1 VAPNATKLAT
11 TRAIAG
17 VNFDGTA
24 AIDIPY
30 DNLTGKPGLFSGA
43 YNDLTGKP
51 GLFSGAYNDLTGKPG
66 LFSGAYNDLTGKP
79 GLFSGAY
86 NDLTGKPGLFS
97 GNYTDLTNKLSA
109 GSGITIDNAT
119 TPPTITATAQT
130 PTSASLVGIL
140 NTAQFTNNTGTSR
153 VDIAT
158 GYKPSSAGTAD
169 TLATGRAIAGVS
181 FDGSTA
187 IAIPYDNLT
196 FKPTAGTNITI
207 TAGGSAL
214 SPIIN
219 ATSQAPTS
227 ASLVGIL
234 NTAQFTNNVGTSRV
248 DISSTYVAPKATIL
262 ETSRNIAGVGFD
274 GSAAISI
281 PYFNLTNKIAVGN
294 GLAIT
299 TGSAVLSPNIT
310 LNLSAGT
317 DIAINTGVNPATIGV
332 SYSSANMIG
341 AFNTTDFVNTASKIT
356 LSQHTSNYV
365 TRVNTELT
373 TALAG
378 KQATINSTANQIIIG
393 NGNGVTT
400 TNAGLTWTGGNT
412 LNATNIAGA
421 GSAITALN
429 MGNAGSGTLAVAR
442 GGSGAGT
449 FTAGGLLIGNTT
461 SAFSQATG
469 LTWTGGNTLN
479 ATNIA
484 GAGSAITALNM
495 GNAGSGIL
503 SVSRGGLG
511 TDTLL
516 DTSILVGSG
525 ANAVQTYGTLTY
537 DYTNRTLKSDRI
549 TGYLLYTSTN
559 PNITEASVYIS
570 STPTTDAALTKNIKT
585 KNGEYII
592 SASSAGYKLENIYD
606 NNSATTWQTGTS
618 SYVKQA
624 SGFWTTGTNFPTT
637 HLNPTTTIYGEWIQV
652 KFPRRTCVDDIRVLP
667 LAGATYP
674 NSIYEW
680 YLLATNDVTGTNWIR
695 IYYNFKTFSTS
706 SEQSLLP
713 ALSVTNTTQYLYY
726 RFVVSRVLGTAGA
739 ATGSTLSLIFLNLKF
754 LIKDTLM
761 YNDAVVL
768 IGEPIAT
775 APAINTILNVNGGV
789 DINGD
794 LNLGLGSSFRI
805 NGTPFTGSKWTAVSS
820 STDIYYNL
828 GNVGI
833 GNTAP
838 TGTLC
843 LGNSAVAGSDGFL
856 LIGKNNG
863 AGGARTQ
870 RIGYNSAFDLTIGD
884 YGGGTGP
891 WIEAIKFSYAAPAN
905 SLVVNGSGN
914 VYGGSLTS
922 GGDLSVGGTSYMR
935 NTYIYSGNEGSSIG
949 LYFGTPFYGTPT
961 GASKGAII
969 AEAISSWSRHNLCFC
984 LNTDTNNSTNAGTE
998 NSYMKLHASGYIECL
1013 RAFYYSQGGGF
1024 GFRTNATGAFSNQ
1037 VNFNDNGNNYQSNN
1051 SYYWTISSDERI
1063 KDDITEADYETCYN
1077 NISKLKLKRYKYKK
1091 GVNQIISK
1099 DKYKLG
1105 FIAQEVKELF
1115 PKCIDVKSITIY
1127 DDNNEVFEVIEDCL
1141 SVDAE
1146 QINMS
1151 LYGAFKHSINIIKS
1165 QDDRIKELET
1175 KVERLLNYISL

>member
-1 VAPNATKLAT
+1 
-11 TRAIAG
+11 
-17 VNFDGTA
+17 
-24 AIDIPY
+24 
-30 DNLTGKPGLFSGA
+30 
-43 YNDLTGKP
+43 
-51 GLFSGAYNDLTGKPG
+51 
-66 LFSGAYNDLTGKP
+66 
-79 GLFSGAY
+79 
-86 NDLTGKPGLFS
+86 
-97 GNYTDLTNKLSA
+97 
-109 GSGITIDNAT
+109 
-119 TPPTITATAQT
+119 
-130 PTSASLVGIL
+130 
-140 NTAQFTNNTGTSR
+140 
-153 VDIAT
+153 
-158 GYKPSSAGTAD
+158 
-169 TLATGRAIAGVS
+169 
-181 FDGSTA
+181 
-187 IAIPYDNLT
+187 
-196 FKPTAGTNITI
+196 
-207 TAGGSAL
+207 
-214 SPIIN
+214 
-219 ATSQAPTS
+219 
-227 ASLVGIL
+227 
-234 NTAQFTNNVGTSRV
+234 
-248 DISSTYVAPKATIL
+248 
-262 ETSRNIAGVGFD
+262 
-274 GSAAISI
+274 
-281 PYFNLTNKIAVGN
+281 
-294 GLAIT
+294 
-299 TGSAVLSPNIT
+299 
-310 LNLSAGT
+310 
-317 DIAINTGVNPATIGV
+317 
-332 SYSSANMIG
+332 
-341 AFNTTDFVNTASKIT
+341 
-356 LSQHTSNYV
+356 
-365 TRVNTELT
+365 
-373 TALAG
+373 
-378 KQATINSTANQIIIG
+378 
-393 NGNGVTT
+393 
-400 TNAGLTWTGGNT
+400 
-412 LNATNIAGA
+412 
-421 GSAITALN
+421 
-429 MGNAGSGTLAVAR
+429 
-442 GGSGAGT
+442 
-449 FTAGGLLIGNTT
+449 
-461 SAFSQATG
+461 
-469 LTWTGGNTLN
+469 
-479 ATNIA
+479 
-484 GAGSAITALNM
+484 
-495 GNAGSGIL
+495 
-503 SVSRGGLG
+503 
-511 TDTLL
+511 
-516 DTSILVGSG
+516 
-525 ANAVQTYGTLTY
+525 
-537 DYTNRTLKSDRI
+537 
-549 TGYLLYTSTN
+549 
-559 PNITEASVYIS
+559 
-570 STPTTDAALTKNIKT
+570 
-585 KNGEYII
+585 
-592 SASSAGYKLENIYD
+592 
-606 NNSATTWQTGTS
+606 
-618 SYVKQA
+618 
-624 SGFWTTGTNFPTT
+624 
-637 HLNPTTTIYGEWIQV
+637 V

-805 NGTPFTGSKWTAVSS
+805 NGTPFTGSKWTAGTP

-884 YGGGTGP
+884 YAGGTGP

-922 GGDLSVGGTSYMR
+922 GGDLSVGGTSYLR
-935 NTYIYSGNEGSSIG
+935 SNTYIYSGNEGSGIA
-949 LYFGTPFYGTPT
+949 LYFGTPFTGTPN

-984 LNTDTNNSTNAGTE
+984 LNTDADNGTNAGTG
-998 NSYMKLHASGYIECL
+998 NSYMKLHSNGYIECL

-1165 QDDRIKELET
+1165 QDDRIKELEA
-1175 KVERLLNYISL
+1175 KVERLLNYIS